1 MLRTSASVEF
11 QAAWDIRDALL
22 AESSLW
28 DLCLEVA
35 MAELSPAMSLPP
47 RLSLFGGFTL
57 AVASRP
63 TQLPRH
69 ARRVLAYLAL
79 MSSRTNDID
88 RRLLT
93 ERLWPDSPTDRSAA
107 SLRTAL
113 WRIRR
118 ESPGLVHTDRDRV
131 SLGRDVAVDVHG
143 FHCLVARML
152 SNDRDAP
159 PEDLQFLLDAVDLLP
174 GWDDDWLELAREQL
188 RQKRLTS
195 LEYAARRLSEHGRH
209 VEAIELMLAVVAA
222 EPLRESAHA
231 MLIDA
236 HIRQGNMADASYAL
250 MSFARL
256 LWTELSVHPSPGLL
270 NKLGLSAGRLTL
282 MLST

>member
-1 MLRTSASVEF
+1 MG
-11 QAAWDIRDALL
+11 
-22 AESSLW
+22 
-28 DLCLEVA
+28 
-35 MAELSPAMSLPP
+35 ELSPPP
-47 RLSLFGGFTL
+47 EYPPAQLTLFGGFTL
-57 AVASRP
+57 AVASGR

-93 ERLWPDSPTDRSAA
+93 EQLWPDSPADRSAA

-113 WRIRR
+113 WRIGR

-131 SLGRDVAVDVHG
+131 SLGPGVAVDVHR

-152 SNDRDAP
+152 SNDHEP
-159 PEDLQFLLDAVDLLP
+159 PEEDLRLLIDAVDLLA
-174 GWDDDWLELAREQL
+174 GWDEDWLELTREQL

-209 VEAIELMLAVVAA
+209 VEAIELMLTVVAA

-231 MLIDA
+231 MLVDA
-236 HIRQGNMADASYAL
+236 HIRQGNMADAWPAL
-250 MSFARL
+250 LSFARL
-256 LWTELSVHPSPGLL
+256 LWFELSVHPSPELL
-270 NKLGLSAGRLTL
+270 SKLGLSSGRLTHMPL
-282 MLST
+282 ADLLPGRTRRHPADRRDERVRGGRP